1 MTSAKTPATAA
12 SITAIS
18 DLFGLPPSTEGAA
31 FRAFRMPTRLTT
43 VQTAQPITALRL
55 LITLMLGSLPPCSVL
70 EPLVRARPE
79 RLNRLGKRDAPQLEQ
94 RRAPP
99 ALEAGEVGTD
109 LTVA

>member
-1 MTSAKTPATAA
+1 
-12 SITAIS
+12 
-18 DLFGLPPSTEGAA
+18 
-31 FRAFRMPTRLTT
+31 
-43 VQTAQPITALRL
+43 
-55 LITLMLGSLPPCSVL
+55 MLGSLPPCSLL
-70 EPLVRARPE
+70 EPLVRTRPE